1 MFPNVMM
8 MLCSTI
14 YHNYMQEDVVCGGSM
29 IPVLEYHSTTEKK
42 PRKVLNCMYACIR
55 ILFSNFPISIIGYLQ
70 CRLLRTCISQHLSL
84 PFPFPFPLSLSLA
97 AYKALAGEGSMCGKP
112 FTITPYELHTCT
124 TATKTMPLSQAV
136 EQAMECQSTLLGK
149 RKIPGGD
156 GQTEENGT

>member
-1 MFPNVMM
+1 
-8 MLCSTI
+8 
-14 YHNYMQEDVVCGGSM
+14 M
-29 IPVLEYHSTTEKK
+29 ILVLEYHSTTEKK
-42 PRKVLNCMYACIR
+42 PRKVLNSMYTDTIQQFPHKHSR
-55 ILFSNFPISIIGYLQ
+55 IPTVPIAKDLYIPTSFSAFSFSFSTFPPS
-70 CRLLRTCISQHLSL
+70 
-84 PFPFPFPLSLSLA
+84 SLSLA

-124 TATKTMPLSQAV
+124 TATKTMPPSQAV